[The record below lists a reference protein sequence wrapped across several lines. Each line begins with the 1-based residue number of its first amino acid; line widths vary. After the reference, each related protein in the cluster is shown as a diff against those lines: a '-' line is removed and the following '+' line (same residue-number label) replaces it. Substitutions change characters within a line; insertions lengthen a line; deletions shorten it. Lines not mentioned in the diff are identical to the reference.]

1 MEEKQEN
8 DFLLNNNISF
18 EVQKYIVND
27 IIEISLYYI
36 AEAEADL
43 KDIEE
48 AILVDDIQNIYPNDN
63 KLYIKEEEENKDLN
77 EENDQFQFFLKESL
91 SNKEF
96 LSNCAN
102 KILKGER
109 LIIEEKLRIINI
121 HKNYKDKYSIHNL
134 SDILGVERSTN
145 Q

>member
-18 EVQKYIVND
+18 ELSKYIVND

-63 KLYIKEEEENKDLN
+63 KFYIKDEEENKDLN
-77 EENDQFQFFLKESL
+77 EENDQFQFFLKENL
-91 SNKEF
+91 SN
-96 LSNCAN
+96 
-102 KILKGER
+102 
-109 LIIEEKLRIINI
+109 
-121 HKNYKDKYSIHNL
+121 NY
-134 SDILGVERSTN
+134 
-145 Q
+145 

>member
-63 KLYIKEEEENKDLN
+63 KFYIKDEEENKDLN
-77 EENDQFQFFLKESL
+77 EENDQFQFFLKENL
-91 SNKEF
+91 SN
-96 LSNCAN
+96 
-102 KILKGER
+102 
-109 LIIEEKLRIINI
+109 
-121 HKNYKDKYSIHNL
+121 NY
-134 SDILGVERSTN
+134 
-145 Q
+145 

>member
-8 DFLLNNNISF
+8 DFFLNYNISF

-63 KLYIKEEEENKDLN
+63 KFYIKDEEENKDLN
-77 EENDQFQFFLKESL
+77 EENDQFQFFLKENL
-91 SNKEF
+91 SN
-96 LSNCAN
+96 
-102 KILKGER
+102 
-109 LIIEEKLRIINI
+109 
-121 HKNYKDKYSIHNL
+121 NY
-134 SDILGVERSTN
+134 
-145 Q
+145 